1 MTDKE
6 KIRKEVERLRKIH
19 QMKYQQLDA
28 DSSMSL
34 VECGK
39 RNLCNELLSFIDSIQ
54 SEEDDDDAWLNDIIS
69 KAECN
74 LQLNKGEIDWLK
86 SLKDRAQP
94 QPRQEWS
101 EEDENHVKSILSTIE
116 CCKAQFPNAQAVV
129 EAYNA
134 DIEWLKSLRPQSQWR
149 PSDKQMK
156 ALDIAIRCGIQ
167 LGTWEEDALKS
178 LYQELMYKARD
189 EHFKMF

>member
-1 MTDKE
+1 MQQIKLNSMTDKE
-6 KIRKEVERLRKIH
+6 KIREEVERLRKIH

-39 RNLCNELLSFIDSIQ
+39 RNLCNELLSFIDSLQ

-69 KAECN
+69 KAECS

-94 QPRQEWS
+94 KQEWS
-101 EEDENHVKSILSTIE
+101 EEDDQYLLVCKNALRKYQASDKWDAGIISRWLENKL
-116 CCKAQFPNAQAVV
+116 KA
-129 EAYNA
+129 
-134 DIEWLKSLRPQSQWR
+134 PQSQWK
-149 PSDKQMK
+149 PSNEQM
-156 ALDIAIRCGIQ
+156 
-167 LGTWEEDALKS
+167 DALKDVIENHVYDCR
-178 LYQELMYKARD
+178 LEELLEQLKKLR
-189 EHFKMF
+189 EE

>member
-6 KIRKEVERLRKIH
+6 KIREEVERLRKLH

-86 SLKDRAQP
+86 SLR
-94 QPRQEWS
+94 
-101 EEDENHVKSILSTIE
+101 H
-116 CCKAQFPNAQAVV
+116 
-129 EAYNA
+129 
-134 DIEWLKSLRPQSQWR
+134 QSQWK
-149 PSDKQMK
+149 PTKEQM
-156 ALDIAIRCGIQ
+156 
-167 LGTWEEDALKS
+167 EALKS
-178 LYQELMYKARD
+178 STYCQNEQMSKVLFELYQDLKKLREEL
-189 EHFKMF
+189 